1 MTQKRILIFY
11 KMYSPRSELSSLTKA
26 STLFDSLFMVLLNRI
41 RCLLVSRI
49 KMCIY
54 EKMQND

>member
-1 MTQKRILIFY
+1 MTQSILIFH

-49 KMCIY
+49 KKCIY